1 MDFGY
6 SFWFPTAEHTALRVT
21 TVFMR

>member
-6 SFWFPTAEHTALRVT
+6 SSWFPTAEHTALRVT